1 MKLVSYNIQ
10 YGIGRDGRSDL
21 ERIAASV
28 EAADVIALQE
38 VTQGFSRNGGVD
50 MVAGLKALL
59 PGHFSAHGP
68 AMDIDAGSAMAG
80 GKAVDRRCT
89 FGNMIFSRY
98 PIAGV
103 RNLLLPRTRTYDVL
117 NLQRGALEAVI
128 VPPGSP
134 ALRVYSV
141 HLDHIAGEERLAQI
155 AWLRNRV
162 LGYGVEGGAVTG
174 AVEFGLADPPETE
187 DYVLMGDF
195 NMEPES
201 PEYIAMVG
209 QVEKSGRRIRRADRA
224 VDAATVRGQRPAD
237 AYSWTDMND
246 AGKRQHLDY
255 CFVNPRLADRV
266 VRCETDHEAAGS
278 DHQPVWLDLSD
289 HR

>member
-50 MVAGLKALL
+50 MVAELKALL

-68 AMDIDAGSAMAG
+68 AMDIDAGSAMLEGA
-80 GKAVDRRCT
+80 AVDRRCT

-98 PIAGV
+98 RIAGV

-117 NLQRGALEAVI
+117 NLQRGAIEAVI
-128 VPPGSP
+128 EPPGSP

-141 HLDHIAGEERLAQI
+141 HLDHISGEERLAQI
-155 AWLRNRV
+155 EWLRNRV
-162 LGYGVEGGAVTG
+162 LGYGTEGGAATG
-174 AVEFGLADPPETE
+174 AAEFGFADPPEAE
-187 DYVLMGDF
+187 GYVLMGDF

-224 VDAATVRGQRPAD
+224 VDAATIHGERPAD
-237 AYSWTDMND
+237 AYSWIDMND

-255 CFVNPRLADRV
+255 CFVNPSLAGRV
-266 VRCETDHEAAGS
+266 LRCETDYEATGS
-278 DHQPVWLDLSD
+278 DHQPVWLELSD